1 MKWHQTLDDVSGVF
15 DTPEQYQ
22 QVVGLI
28 GDRALACYI
37 NDEGDWIDND
47 HGCIMRNHPEYW
59 IEMPE

>member
-1 MKWHQTLDDVSGVF
+1 MKWHETLDDVAGGF

-22 QVVGLI
+22 QVVGII

-37 NDEGDWIDND
+37 NDDGDWIDND
-47 HGCIMRNHPEYW
+47 HGCIMRHRPEYW